1 MVGELVEKKD
11 NFHFESLNFYQ
22 ASAINFHIFRFTF
35 FKLNITS
42 GEPKPTAV
50 FRQFKASTLIR
61 RLFFCCCIDLFL
73 CVRHFLKN
81 NRIRL
86 GGRGIGVENVA
97 VLAFYATRCVVL
109 LDRRV

>member
-1 MVGELVEKKD
+1 MYIPEMVGELVEKKD

-50 FRQFKASTLIR
+50 P
-61 RLFFCCCIDLFL
+61 C
-73 CVRHFLKN
+73 
-81 NRIRL
+81 
-86 GGRGIGVENVA
+86 
-97 VLAFYATRCVVL
+97 
-109 LDRRV
+109 